1 MHTKLCSQWHYHNVL
16 RQQVL
21 RECWVHGII
30 DENTLVWGQ
39 GLVDWLP
46 IRNVRTL
53 VAQIRTPEGACLA
66 GHPRACSNS
75 IMQLALQF
83 QGLPP
88 AFVASA
94 SRD

>member
-1 MHTKLCSQWHYHNVL
+1 M
-16 RQQVL
+16 L

-53 VAQIRTPEGACLA
+53 VAQIRTPEGACLVERHCA
-66 GHPRACSNS
+66 FSDSMMHF
-75 IMQLALQF
+75 ALQSR
-83 QGLPP
+83 GLFP

-94 SRD
+94 PRD